1 MEKAD
6 QSEALFCFSQQ
17 PGAIRSIS
25 NEIKLKKHSL
35 LPSHCH
41 FSGSKICDDQTKSTP
56 SSDMGSLDSD
66 LTNKRQKTSY
76 GKRSTCI
83 FGDEMP
89 PFKCLSKIHPLLA
102 GQDNPFDVLQHC
114 HRGPSD
120 PVSLKKPVPDH
131 IIHVLSSDDE
141 DSPEP
146 STSLN
151 KASLK
156 ADEGSSALLSLSLS
170 MVATKHNRSGSDVV
184 DDEPL
189 SLSLG
194 LPSVVDG
201 SADQEMK
208 QFLPEKP
215 GINT

>member
-1 MEKAD
+1 
-6 QSEALFCFSQQ
+6 
-17 PGAIRSIS
+17 
-25 NEIKLKKHSL
+25 
-35 LPSHCH
+35 
-41 FSGSKICDDQTKSTP
+41 
-56 SSDMGSLDSD
+56 
-66 LTNKRQKTSY
+66 
-76 GKRSTCI
+76 
-83 FGDEMP
+83 MP
-89 PFKCLSKIHPLLA
+89 PIKCLSKIHPLPA
-102 GQDNPFDVLQHC
+102 EQDNPFDVLQHC
-114 HRGPSD
+114 HRGPAD
-120 PVSLKKPVPDH
+120 PVSFKKPVPDH

-156 ADEGSSALLSLSLS
+156 ADEGSTLLSLSLS
-170 MVATKHNRSGSDVV
+170 MVATKRNLSGSDIV

-194 LPSVVDG
+194 LPSIVDG

>member
-1 MEKAD
+1 MEEAD
-6 QSEALFCFSQQ
+6 QNEAIFCFSQQ

-25 NEIKLKKHSL
+25 HEIKHKKHGL

-41 FSGSKICDDQTKSTP
+41 FSGSKICDDPNKSIP
-56 SSDMGSLDSD
+56 SLDVRSLDSD
-66 LTNKRQKTSY
+66 VTHKRQKTSY
-76 GKRSTCI
+76 GKHSTCI
-83 FGDEMP
+83 FGVEIP
-89 PFKCLSKIHPLLA
+89 PSKCLSKIQPLSS
-102 GQDNPFDVLQHC
+102 GQDNPFDDLQHC

-120 PVSLKKPVPDH
+120 RGSLKKPVPDH
-131 IIHVLSSDDE
+131 VIHVLSSDDE
-141 DSPEP
+141 DSLEP

-156 ADEGSSALLSLSLS
+156 ADEGSLSLSLS
-170 MVATKHNRSGSDVV
+170 MVATKPNLSGSDIV

-194 LPSVVDG
+194 LPSVVDR